1 MRLELR
7 RAPAGL
13 ELLDE
18 VTRRKDFYPPRPD
31 SLGRASVH
39 PGQVRDRALRRILH
53 RHAAQSREQ
62 PVKARFMLLQA
73 GVHALLTRQVVE
85 VRALDGVDQTPWLTD
100 RRNQVVPPTRGHVTA
115 TGQPC
120 QLAGDRVGPVEVV

>member
-7 RAPAGL
+7 WAPAGL

-18 VTRRKDFYPPRPD
+18 ITRRKDFHPPRPD
-31 SLGRASVH
+31 SLGSAGVY
-39 PGQVRDRALRRILH
+39 PGQVRDRALRRVLH
-53 RHAAQSREQ
+53 GHAAEPREQ
-62 PVKARFMLLQA
+62 PVKPRFQLLQTR
-73 GVHALLTRQVVE
+73 VHALLTRQVVK

-100 RRNQVVPPTRGHVTA
+100 RRNQVVPPPRGHVPT

-120 QLAGDRVGPVEVV
+120 QLAGNRV